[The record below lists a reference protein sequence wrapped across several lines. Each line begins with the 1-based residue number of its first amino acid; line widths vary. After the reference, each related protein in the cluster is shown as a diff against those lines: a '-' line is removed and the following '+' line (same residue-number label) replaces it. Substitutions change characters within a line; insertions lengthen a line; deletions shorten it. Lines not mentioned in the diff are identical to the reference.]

1 MGLLD
6 CVRHLHALCSMP
18 YAAKELL
25 VDRLKPILDAIA
37 PVDRSME
44 SEICAH
50 LDNLTKPPGSLG
62 FLEVLAANYCLMTG
76 TTTPHLGKKRIVT
89 FAGDHG
95 VAAEGVSAFPS
106 EVTPQMVHNMLA
118 GGAAINVLAKHVGAD
133 LQVVDIGVAA
143 PLQGASGLLARK
155 VRPGTNNM
163 SKGPAMTEAE
173 AIQAIQ
179 VGIELAN
186 AAAEEGVTLLG
197 TGEMGIANTTPSSA
211 LYAAL
216 IPCPVV
222 EVTGRGTGIDDAG
235 LKNKIKVIE
244 RSLAVNGHM
253 LHNPLTTLAAVGGL
267 EIAGICGL
275 ILAAAGRKLPV
286 VVDGFISSAA
296 ALVAM
301 RLSRS
306 VKDYL
311 FFSHCSAEAGH
322 RTFFDRMGI
331 RPILDLDLRLGEGTG
346 GALAM
351 HIIEGAVKIYNE
363 MATFDSAGVSGR
375 E

>member
-1 MGLLD
+1 M
-6 CVRHLHALCSMP
+6 
-18 YAAKELL
+18 E
-25 VDRLKPILDAIA
+25 RLRSILGAIS
-37 PVDRSME
+37 PVDRSLE
-44 SEICAH
+44 SEIRAH

-62 FLEVLAANYCLMTG
+62 FLEDLAANYCLMTG
-76 TTTPHLGKKRIVT
+76 TTAPRLGKKRIVT

-106 EVTPQMVHNMLA
+106 EVTPQMVYNMLG

-133 LQVVDIGVAA
+133 LQVVDIGVAD
-143 PLQGASGLLARK
+143 PLQDASGLLPRK
-155 VRPGTNNM
+155 VRPGTKNM
-163 SKGPAMTEAE
+163 SEGPAMSEEE

-179 VGIELAN
+179 VGADLAN
-186 AAAEEGVTLLG
+186 GAADDGVALLG

-216 IPCPVV
+216 IPCPVI
-222 EVTGRGTGIDDAG
+222 EVTGRGTGIDDAR
-235 LKNKIKVIE
+235 LKNKIEVIE

-253 LHNPLTTLAAVGGL
+253 LQNPLSTLAAVGGL
-267 EIAGICGL
+267 EIASICGL

-306 VKDYL
+306 VEDYL

-346 GALAM
+346 AALAM
-351 HIIEGAVKIYNE
+351 QVIEAAVKIYNE

>member
-1 MGLLD
+1 VERLL
-6 CVRHLHALCSMP
+6 
-18 YAAKELL
+18 
-25 VDRLKPILDAIA
+25 PILNAIT
-37 PVDRSME
+37 PVDRSLE
-44 SEICAH
+44 SEIRAH

-62 FLEVLAANYCLMTG
+62 FLEDLATSYCLMAG
-76 TTTPHLGKKRIVT
+76 TTAPRLGKKRIVT

-106 EVTPQMVHNMLA
+106 EVTPQMVYNMLG
-118 GGAAINVLAKHVGAD
+118 GGAAINVLTRHVGAD
-133 LQVVDIGVAA
+133 LQVVDIGVAD
-143 PLQGASGLLARK
+143 PLEGASGLVRK
-155 VRPGTNNM
+155 KVKGGTDNI
-163 SKGPAMTEAE
+163 SAGPAMSEEE

-179 VGIELAN
+179 VGVDLAN
-186 AAAEEGVTLLG
+186 GAADDGVTLLG

-216 IPCPVV
+216 IPCPVI
-222 EVTGRGTGIDDAG
+222 EVTGRGTGIDDTR
-235 LKNKIKVIE
+235 LKNKIEVIE
-244 RSLAVNGHM
+244 RSLTVNGHM
-253 LHNPLTTLAAVGGL
+253 LQNPLTTLAAVGGL

-301 RLSRS
+301 RFSRS
-306 VKDYL
+306 VADYL

-322 RTFFDRMGI
+322 RTFFDRMAI

-351 HIIEGAVKIYNE
+351 QVIEAAVKIYNE
-363 MATFDSAGVSGR
+363 MATFDSAGVSSK

>member
-1 MGLLD
+1 MVKRLL
-6 CVRHLHALCSMP
+6 
-18 YAAKELL
+18 
-25 VDRLKPILDAIA
+25 PILNAIT
-37 PVDRSME
+37 PVDRSLE
-44 SEICAH
+44 SEIRAH

-62 FLEVLAANYCLMTG
+62 FLEDLATSYCLMTG
-76 TTTPHLGKKRIVT
+76 TTAPRLAKKRIVT

-106 EVTPQMVHNMLA
+106 EVTPQMVYNMLG
-118 GGAAINVLAKHVGAD
+118 GGAAINVLTRHVGAD
-133 LQVVDIGVAA
+133 LQVVDIGVAD
-143 PLQGASGLLARK
+143 PLEGASGLVRKK
-155 VRPGTNNM
+155 VRGGTDNI
-163 SKGPAMTEAE
+163 SAGPAMSEEE

-179 VGIELAN
+179 VGVDLAN
-186 AAAEEGVTLLG
+186 GAADDGVTLLG

-216 IPCPVV
+216 IPCPVI
-222 EVTGRGTGIDDAG
+222 EVTGRGTGIDDTR
-235 LKNKIKVIE
+235 LKNKIEVIE
-244 RSLAVNGHM
+244 RSLTVNGHM
-253 LHNPLTTLAAVGGL
+253 LQNPLTTLAAVGGL

-306 VKDYL
+306 VADYL

-322 RTFFDRMGI
+322 RTFFDRMAI

-351 HIIEGAVKIYNE
+351 QVIEAAVKIYNE
-363 MATFDSAGVSGR
+363 MATFDSAGVSSKADS
-375 E
+375 

>member
-1 MGLLD
+1 MSKGMGFGEEHS
-6 CVRHLHALCSMP
+6 V
-18 YAAKELL
+18 E
-25 VDRLKPILDAIA
+25 RLKPIIDAIT
-37 PVDRSME
+37 PVDRSLE
-44 SEICAH
+44 SEIRAH

-62 FLEVLAANYCLMTG
+62 FLEDLAANYCLMTG
-76 TTTPHLGKKRIVT
+76 TTTPRLGKKRIVT

-106 EVTPQMVHNMLA
+106 EVTPQMVRNMLA
-118 GGAAINVLAKHVGAD
+118 GGAAINVLAKHLGAD
-133 LQVVDIGVAA
+133 LKVVDIGVAN
-143 PLQGASGLLARK
+143 PLQGLSGLLPRK
-155 VRPGTNNM
+155 VKPGTNNM
-163 SKGPAMTEAE
+163 SKGPAMTEEE

-179 VGIELAN
+179 VGVELAN

-211 LYAAL
+211 LYAVL
-216 IPCPVV
+216 IPCPVI

-235 LKNKIKVIE
+235 LKNKIEVIE
-244 RSLAVNGHM
+244 RSLSVNGHR
-253 LHNPLTTLAAVGGL
+253 LKNPLTTLAAVGGL
-267 EIAGICGL
+267 EIASICGL

-296 ALVAM
+296 ALVAL
-301 RLSRS
+301 RLSNS

-311 FFSHCSAEAGH
+311 FFSHCSAETGH

-346 GALAM
+346 AALAM

-363 MATFDSAGVSGR
+363 MATFDSAGISGKDH
-375 E
+375 

>member
-1 MGLLD
+1 
-6 CVRHLHALCSMP
+6 V
-18 YAAKELL
+18 K
-25 VDRLKPILDAIA
+25 RLKPILDAIT
-37 PVDRSME
+37 PVDRSLE
-44 SEICAH
+44 REIRAH

-62 FLEVLAANYCLMTG
+62 FLEDLAASYCLMNG
-76 TTTPHLGKKRIVT
+76 TTTPRLGKKRIVT

-106 EVTPQMVHNMLA
+106 EVTPQMVHNMLG

-133 LQVVDIGVAA
+133 LQVVDIGVAD
-143 PLQGASGLLARK
+143 PLEGASGLVRK
-155 VRPGTNNM
+155 KVKAGTDNM
-163 SKGPAMTEAE
+163 STGPAMSEEEAV
-173 AIQAIQ
+173 QAIQ
-179 VGIELAN
+179 VGLDLAN
-186 AAAEEGVTLLG
+186 GAADDGVALLG

-216 IPCPVV
+216 IPCSVI
-222 EVTGRGTGIDDAG
+222 EVTGRGTGIDDAR
-235 LKNKIKVIE
+235 LKIKVIE
-244 RSLAVNGHM
+244 RSLAVNRH
-253 LHNPLTTLAAVGGL
+253 LLQNPLTTLAAVGGL
-267 EIAGICGL
+267 EIASICGL

-306 VKDYL
+306 VEDYL

-351 HIIEGAVKIYNE
+351 QVIEAAVKIYIE
-363 MATFDSAGVSGR
+363 MATFDSAGVSGK

>member
-1 MGLLD
+1 
-6 CVRHLHALCSMP
+6 VN
-18 YAAKELL
+18 
-25 VDRLKPILDAIA
+25 RLKSILDAIT
-37 PVDRSME
+37 PVDRSLE
-44 SEICAH
+44 SEIRAH

-62 FLEVLAANYCLMTG
+62 FLEDLATSYCLMTG
-76 TTTPHLGKKRIVT
+76 TTTPRLGKKRIVT

-106 EVTPQMVHNMLA
+106 EVTPQMVYNMLG
-118 GGAAINVLAKHVGAD
+118 GGAAINVLTRHVGAD
-133 LQVVDIGVAA
+133 LQVVDIGVAD
-143 PLQGASGLLARK
+143 PLEGASGLVRK
-155 VRPGTNNM
+155 KVKAGTDNI
-163 SKGPAMTEAE
+163 SAGPAMSEEE

-179 VGIELAN
+179 VGVDLAN
-186 AAAEEGVTLLG
+186 SAADDGVTLLG

-216 IPCPVV
+216 IPCPVI
-222 EVTGRGTGIDDAG
+222 EVTGRGTGIDDAK
-235 LKNKIKVIE
+235 LQNKIEVIE
-244 RSLAVNGHM
+244 RSLTVNGHM
-253 LHNPLTTLAAVGGL
+253 LQNPLSTLAAVGGL

-301 RLSRS
+301 RFSTL
-306 VKDYL
+306 VADYL

-322 RTFFDRMGI
+322 RTFFDKLAI

-351 HIIEGAVKIYNE
+351 QVIEAAVKIYNE
-363 MATFDSAGVSGR
+363 MATFDSAGVSGKDD
-375 E
+375 